1 MRFITVGN
9 FEINSNRMPRYE
21 VDELIN
27 DLGGKVYEKK
37 AFQTLIYRH
46 SRTPH
51 CFVVLKNDELLSRG
65 TMNEA
70 ERRARFPES
79 ETDVDNDDDVSNE
92 YKQQKKLEPAAK
104 TCREF
109 AGAAGITFIS
119 VDYIFDSRDSD
130 SIIDPYLEKYKL
142 LPGSSVRKIYRYVND
157 IRPLMQK
164 QINGGLQSGTSSSAA
179 LRHYRRKECL
189 QGKENE
195 TQ

>member
-1 MRFITVGN
+1 M
-9 FEINSNRMPRYE
+9 SKDK

-27 DLGGKVYEKK
+27 DLGGKVYDKK

-51 CFVVLKNDELLSRG
+51 CFVVLKNDEQLSRG
-65 TMNEA
+65 TMTEA
-70 ERRARFPES
+70 ERRTRFPES
-79 ETDVDNDDDVSNE
+79 GTDVDDDDDVSHE
-92 YKQQKKLEPAAK
+92 YKNQKKLEASAK

-109 AGAAGITFIS
+109 ARAAGITFIS

-130 SIIDPYLEKYKL
+130 SIIDPYLEKYKIM
-142 LPGSSVRKIYRYVND
+142 PGSSVRKINVND

-164 QINGGLQSGTSSSAA
+164 QINGGLQSGTSAIAA
-179 LRHYRRKECL
+179 LRHCRRKECL